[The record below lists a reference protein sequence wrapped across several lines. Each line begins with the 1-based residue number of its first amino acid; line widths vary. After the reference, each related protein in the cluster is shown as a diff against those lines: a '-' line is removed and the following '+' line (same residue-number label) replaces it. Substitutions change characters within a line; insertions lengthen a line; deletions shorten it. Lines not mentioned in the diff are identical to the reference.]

1 MHATIRP
8 YDPQDEAAIVT
19 LSLRA
24 WAPVFASLESEL
36 GRDLFLR
43 LHGDWREY
51 QAGAVRDTLAADGMR
66 TWVACAAE
74 RVVGFAA
81 ATLHEQR
88 EIGEIVM
95 LAVNPSGADPGHAAA
110 RRVYAAADYTRLG
123 VARYFKAL

>member
-8 YDPQDEAAIVT
+8 YDPRDEAAIVT

-51 QAGAVRDTLAADGMR
+51 QAGAVRDTLSAHATEWLRERGMR
-66 TWVACAAE
+66 VAMVE
-74 RVVGFAA
+74 
-81 ATLHEQR
+81 
-88 EIGEIVM
+88 
-95 LAVNPSGADPGHAAA
+95 SGADPGHAAA

>member
-8 YDPQDEAAIVT
+8 YDPQDKDAIVA

-24 WAPVFASLESEL
+24 WAPVFALLSEL
-36 GRDLFLR
+36 GRDLFVR

-51 QAGAVRDTLAADGMR
+51 QAGAVRDTLAADDMR
-66 TWVACAAE
+66 TWVACEAE

-81 ATLHEQR
+81 A
-88 EIGEIVM
+88 
-95 LAVNPSGADPGHAAA
+95 AA
-110 RRVYAAADYTRLG
+110 RRVYEAAAYTPLG

>member
-8 YDPQDEAAIVT
+8 YDPQDEAAVVT

-51 QAGAVRDTLAADGMR
+51 QAGAVATRWPPTACGHGWPAALSAWWALPPR
-66 TWVACAAE
+66 PCTSSASW
-74 RVVGFAA
+74 
-81 ATLHEQR
+81 
-88 EIGEIVM
+88 
-95 LAVNPSGADPGHAAA
+95 A
-110 RRVYAAADYTRLG
+110 RS
-123 VARYFKAL
+123 